1 VNYRWREGADI
12 KKPARAR
19 SYAAGYISL
28 KDCALV
34 DAGWRRFWS
43 KRGGVPSL
51 DLMDFTPEHEIK
63 ELTAH
68 QARLKK
74 PLGARRK

>member
-1 VNYRWREGADI
+1 MVVDI
-12 KKPARAR
+12 KKTARAKA
-19 SYAAGYISL
+19 YDAKGYISL
-28 KDCALV
+28 KDCAEV

-43 KRGGVPSL
+43 KRGGVPPL
-51 DLMDFTPEHEIK
+51 DLMDFTTTHEIK